1 MKDDPSRLSFF
12 HLCFESLSEVKWI
25 LISLKLTSRKVI
37 QSVNPSCNFVIGLV
51 LLPSSYTFIFAN
63 MSFRLD
69 LSPRRS
75 LSQDSQ
81 EASLPSPLTVTSTTS
96 VTSSVNR
103 DSNEAKEDDRRTSSS
118 SGQMEG
124 TRSPHESSEAVI
136 TSPTEPPSPSSLQS
150 SSPSFSDNRKER
162 DTLSDTSTSVPPS
175 VHDLVSSPLM
185 TKGISSEDKFKS
197 QDGDEEKSHRLNSR
211 RRPELTTDEDDQEN
225 LKNHKMNDPVLLT
238 TATLLEEPK
247 KDDTHDPVIES
258 TVTTPIPV
266 LETKEDDKFKN
277 RKLANLRP
285 KLRKLKS
292 NLTDVDK
299 KKKWTRITYA
309 SYVKPRRIVVS
320 QGSLVETLL
329 QDTRPTS
336 SFNNKLFMHRSSKM
350 ITSFPNETIHVS
362 LFLTTFYTN
371 DSKVLKNTLLLYLNF
386 YLHLLTWIFNVC
398 LVLQEN
404 ASSDSANE
412 REALELSSSE
422 VSKVS
427 LNDVRDHPKSHQQ
440 ERNPSSA
447 FNLLKSR
454 GYERHYYYRDS
465 PNKNIPK
472 LLLPKSARPRMYS
485 LDGFIPKPNIQK
497 FSQPHRLPPTVV
509 ESSSTENLAR
519 ESHNRR
525 NSWKSLPVDDEYS
538 ARKRVRLPF

>member
-1 MKDDPSRLSFF
+1 
-12 HLCFESLSEVKWI
+12 
-25 LISLKLTSRKVI
+25 
-37 QSVNPSCNFVIGLV
+37 
-51 LLPSSYTFIFAN
+51 

-124 TRSPHESSEAVI
+124 TRPPHESSEAVI
-136 TSPTEPPSPSSLQS
+136 TSPTEPPSPSSLQ

-211 RRPELTTDEDDQEN
+211 RRPELTTDENDQEN
-225 LKNHKMNDPVLLT
+225 LKNHKMNDPVLS
-238 TATLLEEPK
+238 ATLLEEPK

-258 TVTTPIPV
+258 TVTTPTPV

-285 KLRKLKS
+285 KLRKLKG

-329 QDTRPTS
+329 QDTRPTTS

-371 DSKVLKNTLLLYLNF
+371 DSKVLKNILLLCLNF
-386 YLHLLTWIFNVC
+386 YLHESLMSVWFCRRMQAVT
-398 LVLQEN
+398 LQM
-404 ASSDSANE
+404 
-412 REALELSSSE
+412 
-422 VSKVS
+422 
-427 LNDVRDHPKSHQQ
+427 
-440 ERNPSSA
+440 
-447 FNLLKSR
+447 R
-454 GYERHYYYRDS
+454 G
-465 PNKNIPK
+465 K
-472 LLLPKSARPRMYS
+472 LLNCLRVKSP
-485 LDGFIPKPNIQK
+485 LK
-497 FSQPHRLPPTVV
+497 FH
-509 ESSSTENLAR
+509 
-519 ESHNRR
+519 
-525 NSWKSLPVDDEYS
+525 
-538 ARKRVRLPF
+538 